1 MICTG
6 IASASPSG
14 PMNGQHCSNMS
25 LPSPS
30 GRILDA
36 RDPDNSRDHWDR
48 VGTGTSGF
56 YPCSCEDRVEANG
69 HRTAVESE
77 YGANGRDESRYNRD
91 SDTRRARKR
100 KSSGVISR
108 FPAAVYDA
116 GEYYGIRRDQSPA
129 LQLVRHAC
137 GRGRE
142 SANFTDESKRVGV
155 FGSGDAWRPHQ
166 MVRQFDVHINQRM
179 RMRSERGFSLIE
191 AMIALAILSFG
202 LLAVAG

>member
-1 MICTG
+1 
-6 IASASPSG
+6 
-14 PMNGQHCSNMS
+14 
-25 LPSPS
+25 
-30 GRILDA
+30 
-36 RDPDNSRDHWDR
+36 
-48 VGTGTSGF
+48 
-56 YPCSCEDRVEANG
+56 
-69 HRTAVESE
+69 
-77 YGANGRDESRYNRD
+77 
-91 SDTRRARKR
+91 
-100 KSSGVISR
+100 SGVISR

-116 GEYYGIRRDQSPA
+116 GECYGIRRDQSPA

-179 RMRSERGFSLIE
+179 RMRTERGFSLIE

-202 LLAVAG
+202 LLAVAGMQSFALTGNVDASELTVVSNVAADMMERKI